1 MEPTAVDP
9 ISVLVVDDSGSA
21 RALIRALLEEEPGL
35 RVCGEAENGREAVEK
50 VLSLKPSIVT
60 MDLQMPE
67 MDGMAAIEEIMAVRA
82 TPILVLSDLA
92 DARNAMLAVE
102 RGALEATSKPTI
114 DDGCLLA
121 ARLKMLAGV
130 PVIRHIRRGQAVAPT
145 HISPQSSVAPSVT
158 GVVARASYA
167 SEVSRCNEASAAQRR
182 VFAIASSTGGP
193 QALASLLPAL
203 PADFPSPV
211 LIAQHISEGF
221 AEAMA
226 TWLNDL
232 CPLTV
237 TLARAG
243 ESLRPGWI
251 YLADSS
257 SHTTLT
263 SDNRIQLTPC
273 AESDIYHPS
282 CDRLLASVAEV
293 CGRCAVGVI
302 LTGMGRDG
310 ARGMLDIRRAGGIT
324 IGQDEDSSVIFGM
337 NREAILAGAVQSV
350 LPLNAIANELGWLA
364 RTPPVARR
372 AATP

>member
-1 MEPTAVDP
+1 MQP
-9 ISVLVVDDSGSA
+9 ISVLVVDDSGSV
-21 RALIRALLEEEPGL
+21 RALIRAMLEDEPGL
-35 RVCGEAENGREAVEK
+35 RICGEAENGREAVEK

-67 MDGMAAIEEIMAVRA
+67 MDGMTAIEEIMAVRA

-114 DDGCLLA
+114 DDGCALA

-145 HISPQSSVAPSVT
+145 HISPQMSVAPILAGAVM
-158 GVVARASYA
+158 RAPSA
-167 SEVSRCNEASAAQRR
+167 SEAGRCEEASTDQGR

-226 TWLNDL
+226 SWLNDL

-237 TLARAG
+237 AVAREG
-243 ESLRPGWI
+243 EPLRPGCI
-251 YLADSS
+251 YLADPSA
-257 SHTTLT
+257 HMTIGT
-263 SDNRIQLTPC
+263 DQRIQLTPC
-273 AESDIYHPS
+273 AESDIYHPN

-293 CGRCAVGVI
+293 YGRRAVGVI

-324 IGQDEDSSVIFGM
+324 IGQDEGSSVIFGM
-337 NREAILAGAVQSV
+337 NREAILSGAVQSV
-350 LPLNAIANELGWLA
+350 LPLDAIAKELGWLA
-364 RTPPVARR
+364 RFPPAARQAVTP
-372 AATP
+372 

>member
-1 MEPTAVDP
+1 MKPSGKEP

-21 RALIRALLEEEPGL
+21 RALIRALLEEDPGL
-35 RVCGEAENGREAVEK
+35 RICGEAENGREAVEK
-50 VLSLKPSIVT
+50 VLALKPNIVT

-92 DARNAMLAVE
+92 DARNAMSAVE
-102 RGALEATSKPTI
+102 RGALEATHKPTI
-114 DDGCLLA
+114 DEGRALA
-121 ARLKMLAGV
+121 ARLKVLAGV
-130 PVIRHIRRGQAVAPT
+130 PVIRHIRRAQASVATGGTSQTAVAP
-145 HISPQSSVAPSVT
+145 ILT
-158 GVVARASYA
+158 GVVARSPKA
-167 SEVSRCNEASAAQRR
+167 SEVSDRAGSVQPR

-203 PADFPSPV
+203 PADFQSPV

-226 TWLNDL
+226 GWLNDL
-232 CPLTV
+232 CPLNV
-237 TLARAG
+237 AVARAG

-251 YLADSS
+251 YLADPAA
-257 SHTTLT
+257 HMTIT

-273 AESDIYHPS
+273 VESDIYHPN

-293 CGRCAVGVI
+293 CGCHAVGVI

-324 IGQDEDSSVIFGM
+324 IAQDEASSVIFGM

-350 LPLNAIANELGWLA
+350 LPLQAIANELGWLA
-364 RTPPVARR
+364 RIPP
-372 AATP
+372 AA

>member
-1 MEPTAVDP
+1 MEPIAVEP

-21 RALIRALLEEEPGL
+21 RALICALLEDAPGL
-35 RVCGEAENGREAVEK
+35 RICGEAENGREAVEK
-50 VLSLKPSIVT
+50 VLSLKPNIVT

-102 RGALEATSKPTI
+102 RGALEATAKPTI

-121 ARLKMLAGV
+121 ARLKMLARV
-130 PVIRHIRRGQAVAPT
+130 PVIRHIRRGKAQAPP
-145 HISPQSSVAPSVT
+145 HISPQAA
-158 GVVARASYA
+158 VARAPHA
-167 SEVSRCNEASAAQRR
+167 FEASGDKAAGADQGR

-226 TWLNDL
+226 SWLNDL
-232 CPLTV
+232 CPLSV
-237 TLARAG
+237 AVARAG
-243 ESLRPGWI
+243 ESPRPGWI
-251 YLADSS
+251 YLADPSTHMTISS
-257 SHTTLT
+257 
-263 SDNRIQLTPC
+263 DYRIQLTPC
-273 AESDIYHPS
+273 VESDIYHPN

-293 CGRCAVGVI
+293 CGHRAVGVI

-310 ARGMLDIRRAGGIT
+310 ARGMLDIRRAGGMT
-324 IGQDEDSSVIFGM
+324 IGQDEESSVIFGM

-350 LPLNAIANELGWLA
+350 LPLNAIAKELGWLA
-364 RTPPVARR
+364 RTAPVARR